1 MKASKKPAQDA
12 TGLPDD
18 AVEDDAT
25 RHAAPAN
32 SPAED
37 TPSQRGFSRRA
48 MLGATAAGVAA
59 AGAAGAVGFSVGR
72 ATVPILGDTAHDFYG
87 EHQSGIV
94 TEQQDRLHFAAFD
107 LTTDSRERVIALLR
121 RWTQAAAT
129 LMTGSEIGSGAVG
142 GPGLLP
148 PDDTGDALGL
158 PAAGLTVT
166 FGFGPGMFGK
176 DGKDR
181 FGLATMR
188 PGQLQDL
195 PHFAG
200 DTLDPRFTGGDLCIQ
215 ACAHDPQVA
224 VHAIRNLA
232 RLAIGDASVT
242 WAQLGFGR
250 TSSTT
255 RAQRTPRNLMGF
267 KDGTRNL
274 RAEDAP
280 LVTEWL
286 WADPTDGH
294 EWMSGGTYLVA
305 RKIRIH
311 AEVWDRTS
319 LTEQEASVG
328 RTKGSGSPL
337 SGGSETTEP
346 NFQARAADG
355 ALLIPADSHVTVAH
369 PSRHGGAMMLRRGY
383 NYTDGADPL
392 GKLDAGLF
400 FIAFVRD
407 PRAQFVPIQE
417 EMSHADAMT
426 VEYLK
431 TVGSALFAIPPGIP
445 RGSIL
450 GDSGA
455 FVGQQLFA

>member
-1 MKASKKPAQDA
+1 MT
-12 TGLPDD
+12 TG
-18 AVEDDAT
+18 
-25 RHAAPAN
+25 AA
-32 SPAED
+32 
-37 TPSQRGFSRRA
+37 GFSRRA
-48 MLGATAAGVAA
+48 MLRATAAGVAA
-59 AGAAGAVGFSVGR
+59 AGVAGAGGFGIGR
-72 ATVPILGDTAHDFYG
+72 ASAPIAGDEQYAFLG

-94 TEQQDRLHFAAFD
+94 TAQQDHMHFASFD
-107 LTTDSRERVIALLR
+107 LTTDSRDRLVALLR
-121 RWTQAAAT
+121 RWSQAAAT

-158 PAAGLTVT
+158 PAAGLTIT
-166 FGFGPGMFGK
+166 FGFGPGMFTK

-181 FGLATMR
+181 FGLAAMR

-195 PHFAG
+195 PHFSG
-200 DTLDPRFTGGDLCIQ
+200 DALDPAFTGGDLCIQ

-232 RLAIGDASVT
+232 RLAIGDASVK

-255 RAQRTPRNLMGF
+255 RAQKTPRNLMGF
-267 KDGTRNL
+267 KDGTNNL
-274 RAEDAP
+274 HAEDSA
-280 LVTEWL
+280 LVTKWL
-286 WADPTDGH
+286 WADASDGE
-294 EWMSGGTYLVA
+294 EWMSSGTYLVT

-319 LTEQEASVG
+319 LSEQEASVG
-328 RTKGSGSPL
+328 RSKGSGGPL
-337 SGGSETTEP
+337 SGGNETTP
-346 NFQARAADG
+346 IDFHANAADG
-355 ALLIPADSHVTVAH
+355 SPLVAADSHVRIAH
-369 PSRHGGAMMLRRGY
+369 PSRHDGAMMLRRGY
-383 NYTDGADPL
+383 NFTDGTDSL

-407 PRAQFVPIQE
+407 PRTQYVPIQE
-417 EMSHADAMT
+417 EMSRADAMT
-426 VEYLK
+426 VDYLK
-431 TVGSALFAIPPGIP
+431 TVGSGLFAVPPGIP
-445 RGSIL
+445 HGSRL